1 MKKGDLAFFYHS
13 NEGMEIVGI
22 AMLTKEHYPDP
33 SSNEPAWS
41 AVDFKPYKEFNKPV
55 SLQLLKQN
63 DFFKNMDLIRL
74 ARLSVGKVTETEFY
88 KICDLGGV
96 KL

>member
-1 MKKGDLAFFYHS
+1 MPKFAETIICQL
-13 NEGMEIVGI
+13 N
-22 AMLTKEHYPDP
+22 TKL
-33 SSNEPAWS
+33 
-41 AVDFKPYKEFNKPV
+41 K
-55 SLQLLKQN
+55 LKQN